1 MERIA
6 RGKVKYV
13 GYFESDLIRCA
24 SDPIRNLLEEA
35 LRVFEIDEAA
45 LICPHAE
52 WIEQRLPTP
61 SFLPAP
67 FFIPDLGDLLVSI
80 NGQSAYD

>member
-52 WIEQRLPTP
+52 WIEKRLANHFGFTCLKTI
-61 SFLPAP
+61 FA
-67 FFIPDLGDLLVSI
+67 G
-80 NGQSAYD
+80 Y